1 MAILVDYSQVF
12 ISNLMQQPGIRDG
25 VEEDLVRHMV
35 LNSLR
40 SYRKKFKED
49 YGELIICC
57 DNKKYWR
64 KDIFPYYK
72 SHRKANRKQ
81 SDFDW
86 NEIFTCLNKVK
97 AELIDNFPYLVFEVE
112 NVEADDIIAVY
123 CMEYDGSKLI
133 LSGDKDFVQLQSFKD
148 YPTEVHQYNPMKK
161 AFIYEKHP
169 EKYLRQHIMRGDRG
183 DGIPNF
189 LSDDDCF
196 VNGGRQKPLRS
207 GQLEK
212 WSEIEDPAVFCDQ
225 EMLRGYRRNE
235 MLVDLTKIPDEIKNK
250 IIQVVDETKEIDRSK
265 IFPYFVQHKLKN
277 LTEYI
282 HEF

>member
-1 MAILVDYSQVF
+1 MSILVDYSQVF
-12 ISNLMQQPGIRDG
+12 ISNLMQQPGIREG

-40 SYRKKFKED
+40 SYRNKFSEE

-81 SDFDW
+81 SEFDW
-86 NEIFTCLNKVK
+86 NDIFACLNKVK
-97 AELIDNFPYLVFEVE
+97 AELVECFPYRVFEVD

-123 CMEYDGSKLI
+123 CTEYSGSKLI
-133 LSGDKDFVQLQSFKD
+133 LSGDKDFVQLQSIG
-148 YPTEVHQYNPMKK
+148 YPSEVHQYNPLRK
-161 AFIYEKHP
+161 AFVYEKHP
-169 EKYLRQHIMRGDRG
+169 EKYLRQHIMKGDRG

-189 LSDDDCF
+189 MSQDDCF

-207 GQLEK
+207 SQLEK
-212 WSEIEDPAVFCDQ
+212 WSEIEDPSIFCDQ
-225 EMLRGYRRNE
+225 EMLRGYKRNE
-235 MLVDLTKIPDEIKNK
+235 MLVDLTKIPDEIKNR
-250 IIQVVDETKEIDRSK
+250 IIHVMEEIEETDRSK
-265 IFPYFVQHKLKN
+265 IFPYFVEHKLKN

>member
-1 MAILVDYSQVF
+1 MPILVDYSQVF
-12 ISNLMQQPGIRDG
+12 IANLMQQPGIRDG

-40 SYRKKFKED
+40 SYRNKFADE

-64 KDIFPYYK
+64 KDLFPFYK
-72 SHRKANRKQ
+72 SHRKRNRKQ
-81 SDFDW
+81 SEFDW
-86 NEIFTCLNKVK
+86 NEIFSCLNKIK
-97 AELIDNFPYLVFEVE
+97 AELVEYFPYRVLEVE

-123 CMEYDGSKLI
+123 CLEYTGTKLI
-133 LSGDKDFVQLQSFKD
+133 LSGDKYFVQLQITNGTSA
-148 YPTEVHQYNPMKK
+148 VHQYNPTSK
-161 AFIYEKHP
+161 AFVYEKFP

-189 LSDDDCF
+189 ISHDDCF

-207 GQLEK
+207 SLLEK
-212 WSEIEDPAVFCDQ
+212 WSEIEDPEIFCDHD
-225 EMLRGYRRNE
+225 MLRGYRRNE
-235 MLVDLTKIPDEIKNK
+235 MLVDLSKIPDEIKNR
-250 IIQVVDETKEIDRSK
+250 IVSVMEETEEMDRSK
-265 IFPYFVQHKLKN
+265 IFSYFVEHRLKN